1 MAVVQPETFT
11 FTDAEAAAV
20 QSAQMAW
27 QMKVAGTAPTIR
39 YSPIIVAFATP
50 GIVFV
55 IDQVWYGGTM
65 PASLF
70 VTLMAVFVAGMAT
83 HAAGYWLALRASKRR
98 IRQQTRQFFE
108 SRNVRL
114 SDDGI
119 EQALPNQRSS
129 PGAHRS
135 RTGRGADPVWAGHLL
150 VSAIRPAPFH
160 RRPMRRHSSMSAGTR
175 AVGRLAPIRRSRPS
189 STGYGRV
196 THHQNA
202 ARTMVGYGAAPLTHP
217 TT

>member
-39 YSPIIVAFATP
+39 YSPIIVAFAIP

-83 HAAGYWLALRASKRR
+83 NAAGYWLALRTSKRR

-119 EQALPNQRSS
+119 EQALPNQRSVHLWS
-129 PGAHRS
+129 GIDRVDLAA
-135 RTGRGADPVWAGHLL
+135 GLILVWAGHLL
-150 VSAIRPAPFH
+150 VSAIP
-160 RRPMRRHSSMSAGTR
+160 TR
-175 AVGRLAPIRRSRPS
+175 AFPSEADAQAFLDVCRQHADRRVG
-189 STGYGRV
+189 
-196 THHQNA
+196 
-202 ARTMVGYGAAPLTHP
+202 
-217 TT
+217 